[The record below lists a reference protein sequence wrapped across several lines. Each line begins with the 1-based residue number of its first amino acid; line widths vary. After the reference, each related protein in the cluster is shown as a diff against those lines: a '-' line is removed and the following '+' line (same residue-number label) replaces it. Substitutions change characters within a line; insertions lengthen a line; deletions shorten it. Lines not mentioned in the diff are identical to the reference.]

1 MKNYIIYLI
10 LLLATL
16 SFSSCEIDNYEGP
29 EASIEGKIL
38 DVNGNMLQT
47 EQGGG
52 NMKLKME
59 ELSWAGSDSTIAIIP
74 SYLSMKQDGSFKNSK
89 VFSGEYRITPI
100 EGPFYPYDEEGKI
113 VNINGPTTIDFEVTP
128 YLNVEWVTEPFVTAD
143 NFIEAEVRFTRN
155 NKEGMPAP
163 DLNDARLYISTTQ
176 YCGNNNYDSQLV
188 AAPVTITNDQEGQ
201 TIHLTTSTA
210 VKYTGTSY
218 YVRVG
223 INCQDAYKNY
233 NYTDIKTVV
242 VGN

>member
-1 MKNYIIYLI
+1 MKNYIIYLV
-10 LLLATL
+10 LLLVTL
-16 SFSSCEIDNYEGP
+16 SFSNCEIDKYEGP

-38 DVNGNMLQT
+38 DVNGTMLQT

-59 ELSWAGSDSTIAIIP
+59 ELSWAANDSTIAVIP
-74 SYLSMKQDGSFKNSK
+74 TYLTVKQDGSFNNSK
-89 VFSGEYRITPI
+89 IFSGEYRITPI
-100 EGPFYPYDEEGKI
+100 EGPFYPYNEEGEI
-113 VNINGPTTIDFEVTP
+113 VNINGPTTINFEITP
-128 YLNVEWVTEPFVTAD
+128 YLNVEWVTEPYLTAD
-143 NFIEAEVRFTRN
+143 NFIEAEVRFSRN
-155 NKEGMPAP
+155 SKDGMSAP

-176 YCGNNNYDSQLV
+176 YCGNNNYDSQL
-188 AAPVTITNDQEGQ
+188 AATPSAIDNSQEGQ
-201 TIHLTTSTA
+201 TIKLISSTA

-242 VGN
+242 VGQ